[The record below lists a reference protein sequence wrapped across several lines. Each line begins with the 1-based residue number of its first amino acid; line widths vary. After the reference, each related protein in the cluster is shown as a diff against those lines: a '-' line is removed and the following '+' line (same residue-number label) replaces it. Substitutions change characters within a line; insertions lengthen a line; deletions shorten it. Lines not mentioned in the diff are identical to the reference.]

1 MGPVLEVDAHLR
13 GEKTRVWFVVV
24 MEKITV
30 CGDDDVDKIKTTK
43 KPQKVEKPP
52 KKHPKNPSESP
63 KRAPTLMT
71 LRHIETSCLELVQ

>member
-24 MEKITV
+24 MKKITV
-30 CGDDDVDKIKTTK
+30 CGDDDVDRIKTTK

-52 KKHPKNPSESP
+52 KKHPKNSQKTHQNPP
-63 KRAPTLMT
+63 KERQL
-71 LRHIETSCLELVQ
+71 